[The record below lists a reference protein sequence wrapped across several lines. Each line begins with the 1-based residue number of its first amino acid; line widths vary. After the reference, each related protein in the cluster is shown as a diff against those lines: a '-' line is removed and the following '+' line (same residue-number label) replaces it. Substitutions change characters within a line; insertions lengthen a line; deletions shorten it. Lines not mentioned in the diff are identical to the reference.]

1 MICILHGYL
10 LEGSG
15 SNLWT
20 RNVVR
25 ALCRAGETVQL
36 VCQENH
42 PDRYDFIAEAL
53 NYHPDGSI
61 ETLFRR
67 EVGYPGKC
75 ILHKPLLGDTL
86 PVYVQDQY
94 EEFEHVVP
102 MVEMSDPAIEDYLER
117 NVRVVMDVVRRM
129 GVNAVHANH
138 AVLMSVV
145 AWRVFAETG
154 APYAVMPH
162 GSAIEYAVKP
172 DPRMHEYATG
182 ALANAKKIFCIGE
195 EMRRRIRDVFAGVK
209 NIRGRLVD
217 LPLGVDTDVFRP
229 FGREKRPKAIEA
241 FGLQVKDR
249 LRAQG
254 PEDQLPDT
262 EVERR
267 LATVD
272 WTREKIVAFV
282 GRLIE
287 SKGPQLLIEAF
298 EEIRKKVP
306 ESRLLIVGHG
316 PLRPRLEEL
325 AGPDLAERVLFT
337 GYLSHD
343 LLRYLLPC
351 ADVAVF
357 PSVLAEAG
365 PLVFMESLAAGCL
378 PLGTNFGGMAAHID
392 SLHGVLPDV
401 IISTMKLTPDPK
413 SLAADIATKVPTA
426 LKMAEGCK
434 ELLRQAAVERYEWS
448 NVARRLAGEL
458 RAMRS

>member
-1 MICILHGYL
+1 MIGILHGYL

-25 ALCRAGETVQL
+25 ALCRSGEEVQL

-53 NYHPDGSI
+53 RHHPDGDVD
-61 ETLFRR
+61 TLFSR
-67 EVGYPGKC
+67 EVPYPGRC
-75 ILHKPLLGDTL
+75 IMHQPVLGDTL

-94 EEFEHVVP
+94 EEFSHVVP
-102 MVEMSDPAIEDYLER
+102 MVEMSDPAIEDYLNR
-117 NVRVVMDVVRRM
+117 NVRVVIDVVRHLNV
-129 GVNAVHANH
+129 GLLHANH

-154 APYAVMPH
+154 VPYAVMPH

-172 DPRMHEYATG
+172 DPRMLDYANE
-182 ALANAKKIFCIGE
+182 ALANARRIFCIGE

-209 NIRGRLVD
+209 NLRSKLAD
-217 LPLGVDTDVFRP
+217 MPLGVDTDVFKP
-229 FGREKRPKAIEA
+229 FDREKRPKAIEA

-249 LRAQG
+249 PRAQG
-254 PEDQLPDT
+254 PDDQLPDAGIQQ
-262 EVERR
+262 R
-267 LATVD
+267 LSQVD
-272 WTREKIVAFV
+272 WVNEKIIAFV

-287 SKGPQLLIEAF
+287 SKGPHLLIEAF
-298 EEIRKKVP
+298 SEIRKKVP
-306 ESRLLIVGHG
+306 DSRLLIIGHG
-316 PLRPRLEEL
+316 PQRPELEKL
-325 AGPDLAERVLFT
+325 GGQDRILFC

-351 ADVAVF
+351 ADVCVF

-401 IISTMKLTPDPK
+401 IISTMKLNPDPK
-413 SLAADIATKVPTA
+413 SLAADIAAKVPTA

-434 ELLRQAAVERYEWS
+434 DLLRQAAIERYEWK
-448 NVARRLAGEL
+448 NVARLLAEEL
-458 RAMRS
+458 RAMQK